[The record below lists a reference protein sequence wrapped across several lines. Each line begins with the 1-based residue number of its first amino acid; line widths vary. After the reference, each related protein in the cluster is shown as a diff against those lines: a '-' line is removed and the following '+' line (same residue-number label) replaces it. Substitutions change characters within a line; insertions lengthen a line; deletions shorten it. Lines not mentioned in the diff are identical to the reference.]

1 MPLSPK
7 CDVDLKFKASKYP
20 GPDAQILT
28 RNVSYQYYLVT
39 PDKTFWLWQIYMS
52 PPQPPPLK
60 RLGNKKT

>member
-39 PDKTFWLWQIYMS
+39 PDTTFWLWKDEGKSICPHPNPS
-52 PPQPPPLK
+52 
-60 RLGNKKT
+60 